1 MSGIGADFA
10 QTVLTGPLLLAAG
23 AAALAGLVSF
33 VSPCVLPL
41 VPGYVGYV
49 TGLSGSS
56 LKEKETWR
64 VVVGISLFVLGFTL
78 VFVLLGTGFSA
89 LGAVF
94 SQWQPLLIRIL
105 GVLVIIAGFVFM
117 GGFGLLQNEHR
128 IRARPKAGLWG
139 APVLGATFALGWAP
153 CVGPTLSAVLTM
165 SVSFGGD
172 GTLWRGAFLAFV
184 YCLGLGIPFILLAI
198 AIHRGAGRLS
208 WVRKHQSAIV
218 RAGGILLIVLGI
230 IMASGLWT
238 MWMTS
243 LQGLIYGFEVV
254 I

>member
-1 MSGIGADFA
+1 MGAEFA
-10 QTVLTGPLLLAAG
+10 QAVLSGPLLLAAG

-56 LKEKETWR
+56 LRDKATWR
-64 VVVGISLFVLGFTL
+64 VITGITLFVLGFTV
-78 VFVLLGTGFSA
+78 VFVILGTGFSA
-89 LGAVF
+89 LGAMF
-94 SQWQPLLIRIL
+94 SQFQDILIRIL
-105 GVLVIIAGFVFM
+105 GVGVMIAGLVFM
-117 GGFGLLQNEHR
+117 GAFGFLQKERR
-128 IRARPKAGLWG
+128 IHARPKAGLWG
-139 APVLGATFALGWAP
+139 APVLGATFAIGWAP

-165 SVSFGGD
+165 SLSFGSD

-198 AIHRGAGRLS
+198 AIHKGAGRLN
-208 WVRKHQSAIV
+208 WVREHQTTIV
-218 RAGGILLIVLGI
+218 RIGGVMLIALGFV
-230 IMASGLWT
+230 MAIGLWNQ
-238 MWMTS
+238 WMNS
-243 LQGLIYGFEVV
+243 LQGLISGFEVV